1 MATPAPIR
9 QPQVDPFERQFTPK
23 ELAEL
28 WRLDESTIRRL
39 VQDEPGVL
47 KIGEAG
53 RRRTRPCRRIAKGI

>member
-39 VQDEPGVL
+39 FFGTWQEQSSKARL
-47 KIGEAG
+47 
-53 RRRTRPCRRIAKGI
+53 R